1 MNQIVLMGRLCAD
14 PTTRY
19 TQGENSLC
27 VTRYTLAV
35 DRRGRRREG
44 EPTADF
50 FRITAF
56 GKAGEF
62 AEKYFKQGLRVLI
75 SGHVQTGSYTNK
87 DGVKIPTFEIVADN
101 QEFADSKAEKAE
113 AKAEKTET
121 EEDGFMYVPEGA
133 DEGLPFV

>member
-1 MNQIVLMGRLCAD
+1 MNQIIIMGRLTRD
-14 PTTRY
+14 TETRY

-35 DRRGRRREG
+35 DRRGKDTG
-44 EPTADF
+44 ADF
-50 FRITAF
+50 FRVVTF
-56 GKAGEF
+56 GKAAEF
-62 AEKYFKQGLRVLI
+62 AEKYFSKGQRVLV

-113 AKAEKTET
+113 AKAEKTEAKQ
-121 EEDGFMYVPEGA
+121 DGFMFVPEGA